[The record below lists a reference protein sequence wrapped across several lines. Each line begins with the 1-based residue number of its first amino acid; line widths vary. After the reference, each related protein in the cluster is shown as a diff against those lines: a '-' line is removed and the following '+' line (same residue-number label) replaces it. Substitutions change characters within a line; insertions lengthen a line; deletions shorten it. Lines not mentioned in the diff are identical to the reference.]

1 MLIDPDWPYLGDDW
15 CEYQH
20 LDKAS
25 EHSYCKLFLQ
35 ETCDYKIHFF
45 SYWLSWRTLRS
56 FDLFVIALNV
66 NLLNL
71 FFISETCVFAYLG
84 MAIFSFKHQFR
95 PAFVIWT
102 IVSIVKGRLFP
113 RKNVQ
118 KFLPDCFTNS
128 FLRIWLLRLFYV
140 NP

>member
-1 MLIDPDWPYLGDDW
+1 
-15 CEYQH
+15 
-20 LDKAS
+20 
-25 EHSYCKLFLQ
+25 
-35 ETCDYKIHFF
+35 
-45 SYWLSWRTLRS
+45 
-56 FDLFVIALNV
+56 
-66 NLLNL
+66 
-71 FFISETCVFAYLG
+71 